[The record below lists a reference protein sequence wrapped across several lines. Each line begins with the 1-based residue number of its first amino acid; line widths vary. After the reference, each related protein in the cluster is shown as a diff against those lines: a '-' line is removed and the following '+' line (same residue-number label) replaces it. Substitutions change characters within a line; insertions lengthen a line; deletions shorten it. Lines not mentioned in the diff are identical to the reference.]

1 MMTLGKDNATLSGL
15 GMNLDGSLAY
25 IARRLIYLYRLPT
38 IKHQL
43 TVGFNWISQPLVD
56 LLS

>member
-1 MMTLGKDNATLSGL
+1 MALGVDSASLSGL
-15 GMNLDGSLAY
+15 GLQLDGSMAY

-38 IKHQL
+38 LKHQL
-43 TVGFNWISQPLVD
+43 TVGLNWLTQPLVE